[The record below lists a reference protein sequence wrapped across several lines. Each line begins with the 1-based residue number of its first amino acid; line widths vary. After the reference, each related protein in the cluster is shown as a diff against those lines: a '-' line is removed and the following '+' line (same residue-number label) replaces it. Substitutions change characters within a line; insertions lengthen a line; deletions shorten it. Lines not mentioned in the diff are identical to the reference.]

1 MCVSLMHQD
10 MRLLIL
16 YSHWL
21 MDLMMVLYYQRKYMY
36 IHTSY
41 SATYTYNILIHVS
54 CITVYMYS
62 FYSAV
67 SGLVSLTF
75 VIDLFVH
82 VH

>member
-36 IHTSY
+36 MHVMYIH
-41 SATYTYNILIHVS
+41 
-54 CITVYMYS
+54 
-62 FYSAV
+62 
-67 SGLVSLTF
+67 
-75 VIDLFVH
+75 VH
-82 VH
+82 VHVHVCMHILTLCNVLHIRLYLYKYDLHCMLGTSNYSF